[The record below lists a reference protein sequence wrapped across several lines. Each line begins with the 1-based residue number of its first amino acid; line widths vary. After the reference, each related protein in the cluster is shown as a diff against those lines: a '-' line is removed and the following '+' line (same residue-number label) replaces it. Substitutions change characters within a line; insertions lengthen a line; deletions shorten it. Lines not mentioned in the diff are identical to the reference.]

1 MDEAVH
7 GIGDR
12 LKAWRLTQKHT
23 QTSAAELLGMPM
35 RTYQNYENDVRPP
48 NTKAWEAFHRAG
60 INTNWLLSGEGEM
73 LFADMATA
81 RPDLQREEAEWQGV
95 RLALV
100 TVSSED
106 LLLGDTSPKA
116 AAFAQAYNAGLTT
129 ASLVLRERIPE
140 VTAGDLRAWVTV
152 ALRWRHR
159 WETTMGS
166 QRYSHSA
173 SPANMREAAEPSY
186 LMNQPLIVDIN
197 RALLARYLAALRP
210 AIEQTLMDRPT
221 AAAVIAELYSQEDG
235 GATPRVRE
243 LLTGV
248 LRGVWRAQAEKGAPV
263 TSPSEEANAIADI
276 CRQLG
281 LHDDDQTKGLTRS
294 AG

>member
-23 QTSAAELLGMPM
+23 QTGAAELLGMPM
-35 RTYQNYENDVRPP
+35 RTYQNYENNVRPP

-73 LFADMATA
+73 LVADMATV
-81 RPDLQREEAEWQGV
+81 RPDLQREEAEWQV
-95 RLALV
+95 VKLALA
-100 TVSSED
+100 TVSFQD
-106 LLLGDTSPKA
+106 LLLGDTSSSA
-116 AAFAQAYNAGLTT
+116 DAFVRAYNSGQLT
-129 ASLVLRERIPE
+129 ASLVLRERIPQ
-140 VTAGDLRAWVTV
+140 VSAQDLRDWATV

-159 WETTMGS
+159 WETAQISRDYEYGATS
-166 QRYSHSA
+166 K
-173 SPANMREAAEPSY
+173 MRAAAEPSF
-186 LMNQPLIVDIN
+186 LLDQPGIVDIN
-197 RALLARYLAALRP
+197 RAVLARYLAALRP

-221 AAAVIAELYSQEDG
+221 AAAVIAELYSQEDS
-235 GATPRVRE
+235 AANPRVRD

-248 LRGVWRAQAEKGAPV
+248 LRGIWRSQAEKGTPV
-263 TSPSEEANAIADI
+263 TSPTEEANAIADI

-281 LHDDDQTKGLTRS
+281 LHGDDQTKGLTRS

>member
-35 RTYQNYENDVRPP
+35 RTYQNYENNVRPP

-73 LFADMATA
+73 LVADMATV
-81 RPDLQREEAEWQGV
+81 RPDLQREEAEWQV
-95 RLALV
+95 VKLALA
-100 TVSSED
+100 TVSFQD
-106 LLLGDTSPKA
+106 LLLGDTSSSA
-116 AAFAQAYNAGLTT
+116 DAFVRAYNSGQLT
-129 ASLVLRERIPE
+129 ASLVLRERIPQ
-140 VTAGDLRAWVTV
+140 VSAQDLRDWATV

-159 WETTMGS
+159 WETAQISRDYEYGATS
-166 QRYSHSA
+166 K
-173 SPANMREAAEPSY
+173 MRAAAEPSF
-186 LMNQPLIVDIN
+186 LLDQPGIVDIN
-197 RALLARYLAALRP
+197 RAVLARYLAALRP

-221 AAAVIAELYSQEDG
+221 AAAVIAELYSQEDS
-235 GATPRVRE
+235 AANPRVRD

-248 LRGVWRAQAEKGAPV
+248 LRGIWRSQAEKGTPV
-263 TSPSEEANAIADI
+263 TSPTEEANAIADI

-281 LHDDDQTKGLTRS
+281 LHGDDQTKGLTRS

>member
-23 QTSAAELLGMPM
+23 QTGAAELLGMPM
-35 RTYQNYENDVRPP
+35 RTYQNYENNVRPP

-73 LFADMATA
+73 LVADMATV
-81 RPDLQREEAEWQGV
+81 RPDLQREEAEWQV
-95 RLALV
+95 VKLALA
-100 TVSSED
+100 TVSFQD
-106 LLLGDTSPKA
+106 LLLGDTSSSA
-116 AAFAQAYNAGLTT
+116 DAFVRAYNSGQLT
-129 ASLVLRERIPE
+129 ASLVLRERIPQ
-140 VTAGDLRAWVTV
+140 VTAQELREWATV

-159 WETTMGS
+159 WETAQIGREYDYGAPS
-166 QRYSHSA
+166 K
-173 SPANMREAAEPSY
+173 MRAAAEPSF
-186 LMNQPLIVDIN
+186 LLDQPGIVDIN
-197 RALLARYLAALRP
+197 RAVLARYLAALRP
-210 AIEQTLMDRPT
+210 AIERTLMDRPT
-221 AAAVIAELYSQEDG
+221 AAAVIAELYSQEDS
-235 GATPRVRE
+235 AANPRVRD

-248 LRGVWRAQAEKGAPV
+248 LRGVWRAQTEKGAPV
-263 TSPSEEANAIADI
+263 TSPTEEANAIADI

-281 LHDDDQTKGLTRS
+281 LHGDDQTKGLTRS